1 MAAVRIVRWTQ
12 VTQIQKGALRAN
24 KERTNWKLEAFV
36 GKFIYACL
44 FAMSIAPGDE
54 ARVSVLEPL
63 VCGSSPEVLNLH
75 QSKDSA
81 GIEIFPI
88 PSMAKVCAGSILANL
103 AFSPMINRSLKGE
116 RRLLNG
122 AGLMSPG
129 WRFLTAYFTFHQSW
143 ACTKGSFQSHHCG
156 HPRKHFL
163 KGLRGPTYKVHSL
176 LNKVGHP

>member
-36 GKFIYACL
+36 GQFIYACL

-81 GIEIFPI
+81 GIEIFPNPI
-88 PSMAKVCAGSILANL
+88 DGKSVCWIYPGKLGILAYDQQI
-103 AFSPMINRSLKGE
+103 PQR
-116 RRLLNG
+116 
-122 AGLMSPG
+122 
-129 WRFLTAYFTFHQSW
+129 
-143 ACTKGSFQSHHCG
+143 
-156 HPRKHFL
+156 
-163 KGLRGPTYKVHSL
+163 
-176 LNKVGHP
+176 